1 MKNIPLLNRDLFFD
15 NPDITYSRISPCGNY
30 ITFLKEYEGILNIWI
45 KHFDDDFGKSIPL
58 TNSKSPI
65 LGFFWSYDSKYLMF
79 INDNNGDENFNVF
92 KLEIEENIQRFPE
105 VFNLTPLKE
114 VTAQIYLVS
123 RMRPNIIMI
132 GLNDRDKAWH
142 DLYKLNI
149 ETGDLELIEQN
160 DNRLGGWEFDWNEN
174 NRLAYRTTNDG
185 NQEILNKNE
194 DGSYT
199 KLFEIS
205 IKESARVIGW
215 TEDNELCYLATN
227 KGKGNFLSLY
237 TLDPNNGELKLIDED
252 PSGRSD
258 LNDVYIDSFTKSLIY
273 TEYNYDRKKKNW
285 INIDIAKDFSA
296 IDEKFGNYDWDIISR
311 DKTFSKFLI
320 QVDGDTKISEVYYF
334 NRKTLEIAF
343 QYTTRKKLKE
353 FESFLAPMHFFEF
366 KSSDNVTI
374 PSYLSLP
381 RIGEKPYPTIALIH
395 GGPKGP
401 RDEWGFNSIVQFLT
415 NRGYAVFQPNF
426 RASGGFGKE
435 FLNAGDKEWGKKM
448 QDDITFGIKHLIEQ
462 GISDESKIGIMGGS
476 YGGYATLAGLAFTPD
491 LYSCGVDIVG
501 PSNLF
506 TLLETIPPYWEA
518 GRKWLYEMV
527 GDPDTEEGKKLLRE
541 ASPLFSSDKINKPLM
556 IVQGANDPRVK
567 ISESEQ
573 IVEALIN
580 QNKPVYYLCADDEG
594 HGFRKPLNNLAL
606 YAAIERFLAKYL
618 GGRFQESMSQEV
630 ADGLN
635 TLTVNDLS

>member
-1 MKNIPLLNRDLFFD
+1 MKKIPVIDRELFFD
-15 NPDITYSRISPCGNY
+15 NPDITYSKISPCGTY
-30 ITFLKEYEGILNIWI
+30 ITFLKEYDGILNIWI

-58 TNSKSPI
+58 TKSKSPI

-92 KLEIEENIQRFPE
+92 RLEIKEKIERLPE
-105 VFNLTPLKE
+105 VYNLTPLKD
-114 VTAQIYLVS
+114 VTAQIYMVS
-123 RMRPNIIMI
+123 KITPNIIMI

-142 DLYKLNI
+142 DLYKLDI
-149 ETGDLELIEQN
+149 ESGQLDLVEQN

-174 NRLAYRTTNDG
+174 NRLAYRTTNEG
-185 NQEILNKNE
+185 NQEILKKNE

-227 KGKGNFLSLY
+227 KGNSNFLSLY
-237 TLDPNNGELKLIDED
+237 TLNPKNGKLNLIDED
-252 PSGRSD
+252 PSGKSD
-258 LNDVYIDSFTKSLIY
+258 LNDVYIDSYTKSLIY

-285 INIDIAKDFSA
+285 INSDIEKDFS
-296 IDEKFGNYDWDIISR
+296 ILTKKFANYDWYIISR
-311 DKTFSKFLI
+311 DKTFSKCLI

-334 NRKTLEIAF
+334 NRKTSELTF

-353 FESFLAPMHFFEF
+353 LESFLAPMQFFEF
-366 KSSDNVTI
+366 SSSDGTTI

-381 RIGEKPYPTIALIH
+381 KIGEKPYPTIALIH

-401 RDEWGFNSIVQFLT
+401 RDEWGYNSIVQFLT

-426 RASGGFGKE
+426 RASGGFGKA

-448 QDDITFGIKHLIEQ
+448 QDDITFGIKHLIQE
-462 GISDESKIGIMGGS
+462 GISEESKIGIMGGS
-476 YGGYATLAGLAFTPD
+476 YGGYASLAGLAFTPD

-527 GDPDTEEGKKLLRE
+527 GDPDTEEGKILLKE

-580 QNKPVYYLCADDEG
+580 QNKPVYYLCAEDEG

-606 YAAIERFLAKYL
+606 YAAIEKFLAKYL
-618 GGRFQESMSQEV
+618 GGRFQDSMSQEI
-630 ADGLN
+630 ADSLDN
-635 TLTVNDLS
+635 LTVRDIS